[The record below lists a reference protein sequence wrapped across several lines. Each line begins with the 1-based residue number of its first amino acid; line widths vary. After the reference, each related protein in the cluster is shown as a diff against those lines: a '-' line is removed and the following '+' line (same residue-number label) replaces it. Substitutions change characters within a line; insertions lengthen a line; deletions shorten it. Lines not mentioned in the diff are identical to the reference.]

1 MDNFKIIISRF
12 EAHLESGNYVV
23 GFSLRCLSNNKA
35 RYFDTNVPIV
45 GSENLSQQEIAQIA
59 WGQLNSQIDE
69 WCNSVKDIPSILGAI
84 FAPPAQEESA
94 PAPSAP
100 EEPAPEEPAPEEP
113 AQV

>member
-35 RYFDTNVPIV
+35 RYFDTNVPIL

-59 WGQLNSQIDE
+59 WGQLSSQIDE

-84 FAPPAQEESA
+84 FAPPA
-94 PAPSAP
+94 
-100 EEPAPEEPAPEEP
+100 PAPEEPAPAPEEPEEP
-113 AQV
+113 APV